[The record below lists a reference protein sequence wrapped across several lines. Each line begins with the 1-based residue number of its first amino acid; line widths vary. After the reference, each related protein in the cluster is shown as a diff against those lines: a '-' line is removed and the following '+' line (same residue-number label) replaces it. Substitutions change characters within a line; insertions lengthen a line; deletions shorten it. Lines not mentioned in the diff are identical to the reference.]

1 MIFSKCDRHL
11 KSHDFDFAL
20 TDADLAHSLPTSLAD
35 GQSYYVHTCEVR
47 GHTVARTCLFLG
59 GLWVAFAPAPS
70 QEKSAWTLRA
80 LASSGPVGWAAP
92 HSSAAMWGKL
102 HVSPGVLPAVST
114 HLPGLR
120 GDQGHVCCVLRGGL
134 AAGSAPVGQAVRR
147 PWALSPPNHRFLPD

>member
-1 MIFSKCDRHL
+1 M
-11 KSHDFDFAL
+11 L
-20 TDADLAHSLPTSLAD
+20 TL
-35 GQSYYVHTCEVR
+35 
-47 GHTVARTCLFLG
+47 HTVCPPLWLMGSHTMCTRVKCVATLSPARACSLG
-59 GLWVAFAPAPS
+59 ACGWRLLLPRLKRRVPGLSEPLPPRDPS
-70 QEKSAWTLRA
+70 A
-80 LASSGPVGWAAP
+80 GPGWAAP

>member
-70 QEKSAWTLRA
+70 QEKSAWTLQA
-80 LASSGPVGWAAP
+80 LASSGPVGGARLGGAP
-92 HSSAAMWGKL
+92 LLSC
-102 HVSPGVLPAVST
+102 HVGEASCVSWSFASCKHPPART
-114 HLPGLR
+114 EG
-120 GDQGHVCCVLRGGL
+120 
-134 AAGSAPVGQAVRR
+134 
-147 PWALSPPNHRFLPD
+147 